1 MSQPRPDP
9 DDTPWS
15 ATPEDVVEQRADAHP
30 SDEVDTGQDAPE
42 AGAEQPIEDVL
53 EQSRS
58 VPDDGGYDERD

>member
-15 ATPEDVVEQRADAHP
+15 ATPEDVLEQRTDANP
-30 SDEVDTGQDAPE
+30 SDDVDGGQDTPE
-42 AGAEQPIEDVL
+42 AADEQPIEDVL

-58 VPDDGGYDERD
+58 VPDDDGYDERV